1 MADSNGADVK
11 SRLLEIER
19 LVGEF
24 KEKFEA
30 GTSDAENFITMN
42 EIERLWGELRGNT
55 YNIYSDIV
63 QNLMGSVDESDL
75 IRKKKE
81 NIETGE

>member
-1 MADSNGADVK
+1 MSIANGTDIKARV
-11 SRLLEIER
+11 LEIER
-19 LVGEF
+19 LLNEF

-30 GTSDAENFITMN
+30 GTSDAENFMTMN

-55 YNIYSDIV
+55 DNIYSEVI
-63 QNLMGSVDESDL
+63 QELMGSVDESEL

-81 NIETGE
+81 NIEAEE

>member
-1 MADSNGADVK
+1 MASDNKADIKDRV
-11 SRLLEIER
+11 LEIER
-19 LVGEF
+19 LINEF

-30 GTSDAENFITMN
+30 GTSDADNFMTMN

-55 YNIYSDIV
+55 DNIYSDIV
-63 QNLMGSVDESDL
+63 QELMGSVDESEL

-81 NIETGE
+81 NTEAGG